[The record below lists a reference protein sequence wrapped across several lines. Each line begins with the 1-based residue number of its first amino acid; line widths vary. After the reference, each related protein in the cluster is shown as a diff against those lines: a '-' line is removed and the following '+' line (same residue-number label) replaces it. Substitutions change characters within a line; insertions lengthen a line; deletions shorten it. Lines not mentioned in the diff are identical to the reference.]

1 MKGIMEAKKYYATA
15 LRMAWPSVLESFFIA
30 LAGMIDTMMVGSIGS
45 YAIAAVGLTTQPK
58 FIALAIFIS
67 INIVVSSLV
76 ARRRGQK
83 DRKGANEVLVSAM
96 TLVLVLCIFVS
107 ILTVYF
113 ASDLMRLAGSQP
125 DTHQAAIDYYVI
137 IMGGMVF
144 NVVAMCINAAQR
156 GSGNTK
162 IAFITNLTSSIVN
175 IFFNYVLINGKWGF
189 PAMGIQGAALA
200 TVLGTVV
207 AMIMSIHSLIRHDT
221 LIKLQYILKEK
232 LRPKWETSRHI
243 LKLSSNIYLENL
255 AMRIGFL
262 ATALSAAS
270 LGTRAFAVHN
280 AGMNLLSLGFSFAD
294 GMQVAAVA
302 LTGRALG
309 SGDRQEA
316 INYGQ
321 VCQRIGFAMSV
332 GLSIFVL
339 FFGHNIMAIYFKD
352 PELIETGV
360 MVTRFMLVIVLL
372 QISQI
377 IYAGCLRSGGDVKY
391 TLFVGILSV
400 SIIRTLVTLSLVNI
414 FHLGLVGIWLGIFSD
429 QFTRFIFNRHR
440 FKQGKWTQIRI

>member
-137 IMGGMVF
+137 IMGGMIF

-162 IAFITNLTSSIVN
+162 IAFITNLTSSIIN

-189 PAMGIQGAALA
+189 PALGIQGAALA

-243 LKLSSNIYLENL
+243 LKLSSNNYLENL
-255 AMRIGFL
+255 HMRIGFL
-262 ATALSAAS
+262 STAHSAAS
-270 LGTRAFAVHN
+270 LGTRDYAVQK
-280 AGMNLLSLGFSFAD
+280 AGMNL
-294 GMQVAAVA
+294 
-302 LTGRALG
+302 
-309 SGDRQEA
+309 
-316 INYGQ
+316 
-321 VCQRIGFAMSV
+321 
-332 GLSIFVL
+332 
-339 FFGHNIMAIYFKD
+339 
-352 PELIETGV
+352 
-360 MVTRFMLVIVLL
+360 
-372 QISQI
+372 
-377 IYAGCLRSGGDVKY
+377 
-391 TLFVGILSV
+391 
-400 SIIRTLVTLSLVNI
+400 
-414 FHLGLVGIWLGIFSD
+414 
-429 QFTRFIFNRHR
+429 
-440 FKQGKWTQIRI
+440 